1 MLPAIFTRHAMTNNF
16 PEILTSEKINER
28 HIDFRNALF
37 GLEKNVIS
45 IENLEYLTKIYN
57 ATKQLD
63 IRNKILKL
71 LYDFDFATL
80 KEFFSNAYKKERYLD
95 MKIYALRGLANFIEE
110 KEITKL
116 LVKFNQTLAK
126 RQETTPYN
134 YQEYELLKGKNALPY
149 LVKKFGYKCFNE
161 TLEQVNRQYNAM
173 PEAFKGHFTTDEN
186 GETVMLRKPEE
197 IKTIMDK
204 FWEEDRKKYV
214 K

>member
-1 MLPAIFTRHAMTNNF
+1 MTNNF
-16 PEILTSEKINER
+16 PEILTKEKINER

-37 GLEKNVIS
+37 GLDKSAIS
-45 IENLEYLTKIYN
+45 IQNSEYLTNIYN
-57 ATKQLD
+57 STKQLD

-80 KEFFSNAYKKERYLD
+80 KEFFSNAYEKERYLD
-95 MKIYALRGLANFIEE
+95 MKIYALRGLANFVEE
-110 KEITKL
+110 KEIAKL
-116 LVKFNQTLAK
+116 LEKFNQTLTK

-149 LVKKFGYKCFNE
+149 LVEKYNHICFIE

-186 GETVMLRKPEE
+186 GESVMLRKPED

-204 FWEEDRKKYV
+204 FWEDDRKKYV

>member
-1 MLPAIFTRHAMTNNF
+1 MTNNF
-16 PEILTSEKINER
+16 PEILTNEKINER
-28 HIDFRNALF
+28 HVDFRNALF
-37 GLEKNVIS
+37 GLDKNVIS
-45 IENLEYLTKIYN
+45 IEDLGYLTNIYN
-57 ATKQLD
+57 STKQLD

-71 LYDFDFATL
+71 LYDFDFVTL

-95 MKIYALRGLANFIEE
+95 MKIYALRGLSKFVGE
-110 KEITKL
+110 KEIAKL
-116 LVKFNQTLAK
+116 LEKFNLTLAK

-134 YQEYELLKGKNALPY
+134 YQEYELLKGKNALPF
-149 LVKKFGYKCFNE
+149 LVEKYGYECFTE

-197 IKTIMDK
+197 IKNIMDK
-204 FWEEDRKKYV
+204 FWEDYRKKYV

>member
-1 MLPAIFTRHAMTNNF
+1 MTNNF
-16 PEILTSEKINER
+16 SEILTNEKINER

-37 GLEKNVIS
+37 GLKKNVIS
-45 IENLEYLTKIYN
+45 IENLEYLTNIYN
-57 ATKQLD
+57 STKELD

-95 MKIYALRGLANFIEE
+95 MKIYALRGLSNFVGE
-110 KEITKL
+110 KEIAKL
-116 LVKFNQTLAK
+116 LEKFNQTLAK

-134 YQEYELLKGKNALPY
+134 YQEYELLRGKNALPF
-149 LVKKFGYKCFNE
+149 LVEKYGYNCLKE
-161 TLEQVNRQYNAM
+161 TLEQVNKQYNAM

-186 GETVMLRKPEE
+186 GESVMLRKPEE

-204 FWEEDRKKYV
+204 FWEDDRKKYV

>member
-1 MLPAIFTRHAMTNNF
+1 MTKNF
-16 PEILTSEKINER
+16 PEILSNEKINER

-37 GLEKNVIS
+37 GLDKNAIS
-45 IENLEYLTKIYN
+45 LDNFEYLTNIYN
-57 ATKQLD
+57 STKQLD

-95 MKIYALRGLANFIEE
+95 MKIYALRGFANFVEE

-116 LVKFNQTLAK
+116 LEKFNQTLAK

-134 YQEYELLKGKNALPY
+134 YQEYELLKGKNALPF
-149 LVKKFGYKCFNE
+149 LVKKYEYNCLKE
-161 TLEQVNRQYNAM
+161 TLEQVNKQYNAM
-173 PEAFKGHFTTDEN
+173 PDAFKGHFTTDED
-186 GETVMLRKPEE
+186 GESVMLRKPEE
-197 IKTIMDK
+197 IKNIMDK
-204 FWEEDRKKYV
+204 FWEDDRKKYV

>member
-1 MLPAIFTRHAMTNNF
+1 MTINF

-37 GLEKNVIS
+37 GLDKNVIS
-45 IENLEYLTKIYN
+45 IENLECLTKIYN
-57 ATKQLD
+57 LTKQLD
-63 IRNKILKL
+63 IRAKILKL

-95 MKIYALRGLANFIEE
+95 MKIYALRGLANFVEE

-161 TLEQVNRQYNAM
+161 TLEQVNRQYDAM

-186 GETVMLRKPEE
+186 GETVMLKNQKKLKPLWTNFG
-197 IKTIMDK
+197 KTT
-204 FWEEDRKKYV
+204 V
-214 K
+214 KST